1 MISDERLAEIAED
14 GFVQHGDSKEMAREL
29 LALRKA
35 FSEPDC
41 WEIAGNIFSTEEEAL
56 KPGFRGKPEPL
67 FSKPDYLNG
76 TT

>member
-67 FSKPDYLNG
+67 FSKPDYLNS